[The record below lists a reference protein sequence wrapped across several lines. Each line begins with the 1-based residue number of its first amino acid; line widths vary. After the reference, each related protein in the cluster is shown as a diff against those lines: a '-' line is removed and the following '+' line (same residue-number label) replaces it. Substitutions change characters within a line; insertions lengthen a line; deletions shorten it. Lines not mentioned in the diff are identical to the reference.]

1 MATTTTIDLTHQVQV
16 VTDEDSFGG
25 EAYRAECSCGWASDW
40 LHYNEAAAEA
50 AGVDHRE
57 VAVGPG
63 DGLDAVMGE
72 LLDLQD
78 GLADMVVWLAEN
90 WSADLPVPVVYGC
103 HGGPA
108 PVPPARIEVWAYCTD
123 PADLVRISH
132 LVGVPPVDDEDS
144 GGTQYR
150 NTCRAFGR
158 VTLRAYGRVPEGEGA
173 GS

>member
-1 MATTTTIDLTHQVQV
+1 MATTTTIELAHLVQV
-16 VTDEDSFGG
+16 VHDDRTYSLGYG
-25 EAYRAECSCGWASDW
+25 AECGCGWSSSWWDYQAD
-40 LHYNEAAAEA
+40 AEA

-57 VAVGPG
+57 VAAGPG
-63 DGLDAVMGE
+63 DGLDRVMTE

-90 WSADLPVPVVYGC
+90 WSADLPVPIVYGC

-123 PADLVRISH
+123 LADLARISH
-132 LVGVPPVDDEDS
+132 LVGVPPVDEDRAGS
-144 GGTQYR
+144 GGTRYR
-150 NTCRAFGR
+150 AVRRAFGR
-158 VTLRAYGRVPEGEGA
+158 VTLRAYGPVPDGEGP